1 MIILIHFIT
10 NFCISYRTEGV
21 TANKDEW
28 TAGKFAVS
36 AVDALSSWMSP
47 IFPRTM
53 LKTSAGSTL
62 ILAIFLGNIPSEKC
76 LQTTNFIS

>member
-1 MIILIHFIT
+1 M
-10 NFCISYRTEGV
+10 

-53 LKTSAGSTL
+53 LKTSAGST
-62 ILAIFLGNIPSEKC
+62 IIMGIALGNIPCEKV
-76 LQTTNFIS
+76 FMII